1 MNQVRTV
8 IFQSAKL
15 GDIQKIIEEIE
26 SAMVLLEEGHSIQQ
40 IFGIS
45 GGALTGLAFSLQLSS
60 KIDPENWSNAHNA
73 LADFRGFLSNVRDR
87 QIRSLNINPILGRS
101 NLNPLRKWLLNQLEK
116 YCGKPT
122 IKFSDL
128 PAPLYLATLQT
139 NSCFTLFGV
148 PDDSLQMD
156 YQFVHIGPPEDAGV
170 ADACIAALSTPIST
184 EPVFI
189 NGKWC
194 FDCRPAISD
203 GGAIVADL
211 LQAHPDSIWRTRP
224 YTPIRPWK
232 LNFITSSFIMHSQNE
247 RNQALLAEEYLKQLR
262 EKDSIKS
269 ATRSPNEPKLPNV
282 YHIQLPYVGSTEA
295 ATNMRDSVANRVEL
309 MSKFSK
315 LLEGQMD
322 DIPFDQPANI
332 IYGAGG
338 FSGILAGLITTRAID
353 QGFKKGEGKIQQIY
367 GVSAGLINGFF
378 HSVEVAARM
387 HPEIYKPAALNAL
400 DDLDELIATMTP
412 NTFLKTNI
420 NPFKFWKGWANLA
433 PFEDFLCE
441 KLRKYTG
448 NQNPGELTFDD
459 IQLPLT
465 VTAARGDGF
474 TEFMGMTKPSRMM
487 HFASREIKVISSP
500 VLKAMVAG
508 WSMNTYVVPAKLNGQ
523 EYRDGGGTFY
533 DPGYFVACLDDKPK
547 NLINIHLDDPEGHF
561 YQLPERMNIFQLILD
576 THNMTFPEERRRMF
590 KLTNLYF
597 DNLWQGKNNRN
608 HKKSSY

>member
-1 MNQVRTV
+1 MDQLKTV

-15 GDIQKIIEEIE
+15 GDIGKIIEEFD
-26 SAMVLLEEGHSIQQ
+26 SAISLMEEGRSIQR

-45 GGALTGLAFSLQLSS
+45 GGAWVALAFSLQLSS
-60 KIDPENWSNAHNA
+60 KLDPDKWSKAQNA
-73 LADFRGFLSNVRDR
+73 LTDFRGFLSNARNR
-87 QIRSLNINPILGRS
+87 QIRSLNINPIHGRS
-101 NLNPLRKWLLNQLEK
+101 TLNPLRKWLLNQLEK
-116 YCGKPT
+116 YYGKPT

-148 PDDSLQMD
+148 YDDSMQLD
-156 YQFVHIGPPEDAGV
+156 YQFVHIGPPEDADIT
-170 ADACIAALSTPIST
+170 DACIAALSTPIST

-194 FDCRPAISD
+194 FDCRPAIAD

-211 LQAHPDSIWRTRP
+211 LKAHPDSIWRTRP
-224 YTPIRPWK
+224 YTPIRSWK
-232 LNFITSSFIMHSQNE
+232 LNFVTSSFIMHSQNE
-247 RNQALLAEEYLKQLR
+247 RNQALLAQEYLTQLR
-262 EKDSIKS
+262 TSKS
-269 ATRSPNEPKLPNV
+269 GKSVKRSTDRRKPHDV

-309 MSKFSK
+309 MKKFSN
-315 LLEGQMD
+315 LLEGQLD
-322 DIPFDQPANI
+322 GIPFDQPANI

-338 FSGILAGLITTRAID
+338 FSGILAGLTTTRAID
-353 QGFKKGEGKIQQIY
+353 KGFKKGRGEIRQIF

-378 HSVEVAARM
+378 HSVEVAAQK

-400 DDLDELIATMTP
+400 DDLDELIAVMTP
-412 NTFLKTNI
+412 KTFLKINI
-420 NPFKFWKGWANLA
+420 DPFKLWKGWANLD

-441 KLRKYTG
+441 KLMKYTG
-448 NQNPGELTFDD
+448 RKNPRELTFDD
-459 IQLPLT
+459 LQLPLT

-474 TEFMGMTKPSRMM
+474 TEFMGMTKPSRLM
-487 HFASREIKVISSP
+487 HFADREVKVIVSP
-500 VLKAMVAG
+500 VIKAMVAG
-508 WSMNTYVVPAKLNGQ
+508 WSMNTYVIPTELNGQ
-523 EYRDGGGTFY
+523 QYRDGGGTFY
-533 DPGYFVACLDDKPK
+533 DPGYFAARMDSTPI

-590 KLTNLYF
+590 KLTNLYY
-597 DNLWQGKNNRN
+597 DNLRQGKIQPE
-608 HKKSSY
+608 

>member
-1 MNQVRTV
+1 MDQVRTM

-15 GDIQKIIEEIE
+15 GDIQKIIDEFDNAN
-26 SAMVLLEEGHSIQQ
+26 SLMEEGRSIQQ
-40 IFGIS
+40 VFGVS
-45 GGALTGLAFSLQLSS
+45 GGALVALAFSLQLSS
-60 KIDPENWSNAHNA
+60 KIDPEKWSKSKNA
-73 LADFRGFLSNVRDR
+73 LTDFRGFLSNARDR
-87 QIRSLNINPILGRS
+87 QIRSLNINPIQGRS
-101 NLNPLRKWLLNQLEK
+101 NLNPLRKWLMTLLTR
-116 YCGKPT
+116 YCGRSN

-128 PAPLYLATLQT
+128 PVRLYIATLQT

-148 PDDSLQMD
+148 SDDSMQMD
-156 YQFVHIGPPEDAGV
+156 YQFIHIGPPEDAGII
-170 ADACIAALSTPIST
+170 DACLAALSTPIST
-184 EPVFI
+184 EPVLI

-224 YTPIRPWK
+224 YTPIRSWK

-262 EKDSIKS
+262 EKKS
-269 ATRSPNEPKLPNV
+269 SKSVTRSANEPILPNV

-309 MSKFSK
+309 MRKFSN

-412 NTFLKTNI
+412 KTFLKTNI
-420 NPFKFWKGWANLA
+420 NPFEFWKGWANLA

-448 NQNPGELTFDD
+448 NQNPGVLTFDD

-487 HFASREIKVISSP
+487 QFAGREIKVISSP
-500 VLKAMVAG
+500 VIKAMVAG

-533 DPGYFVACLDDKPK
+533 DPGYFAACLDAKPK

-597 DNLWQGKNNRN
+597 DNLRQGKNNRN
-608 HKKSSY
+608 NK